1 MNGRGYICAMPSKK
15 SSIKSTSKAAAAKI
29 AVAGA
34 GVGPAAGHFSK
45 VKVEAGKGR
54 GAVARGTGAGA
65 AASAAASGAGGRRRF
80 TGRILVRLKQ
90 GVSSAVVE
98 QKAKTRSLKLVS
110 SRDIGSEVLKG
121 LEKVDG
127 VVFERLG
134 VVVVN
139 EGAAEKVKRL
149 LSLRDSPFV
158 SSEPERCLYKQAGA
172 RSLKNSA
179 AATWGIQAIN
189 VRNSAYTGKD
199 VKMAV
204 LDTGFDFTHPD
215 FAGRVIHRKSFVGR
229 QARDREGHGTFCV
242 GIAGGGRKGKAGP
255 RYGVASGARLYVGKI
270 LDDAGEGSDAT
281 ALAGIEWAL
290 EKGCQV
296 ISMSFGA
303 AVTPGDGYSEIFE
316 DVART
321 AMVHNCLLIAAT
333 GNESDREEGIVALIN
348 HPANCPSVVA
358 VAALTEAL
366 KVANY
371 SCAGMRKVSGK
382 SSGGRG
388 SRRGGVSREVNIA
401 APGDNILS
409 ACMGGGH
416 DEESGT
422 SMATPFVAG
431 VVALLWEQFP
441 KASAGEIWDK
451 LIRGVEPIGQPKA
464 DVGAGLVYMR

>member
-1 MNGRGYICAMPSKK
+1 M
-15 SSIKSTSKAAAAKI
+15 
-29 AVAGA
+29 
-34 GVGPAAGHFSK
+34 
-45 VKVEAGKGR
+45 
-54 GAVARGTGAGA
+54 
-65 AASAAASGAGGRRRF
+65 
-80 TGRILVRLKQ
+80 
-90 GVSSAVVE
+90 AVVG
-98 QKAKTRSLKLVS
+98 QKAKTRSLTLVS
-110 SRDIGSEVLKG
+110 SQEIGAGVLKG
-121 LEKVDG
+121 LEKADG

-134 VVVVN
+134 VVVIN
-139 EGAAEKVKRL
+139 EVAAEKVRRL
-149 LSLRDSPFV
+149 LTLRDSPFV
-158 SSEPERCLYKQAGA
+158 SAEPERYLYKQA
-172 RSLKNSA
+172 RSLKNNA

-189 VRNSAYTGKD
+189 VRNSRYTGKD

-229 QARDREGHGTFCV
+229 QAKDREGHGTFCV

-255 RYGVASGARLYVGKI
+255 RYGVASGARLFVGKI

-290 EKGCQV
+290 DKGCQV

-303 AVTPGDGYSEIFE
+303 AVTAGEGYSEIFE

-321 AMVHNCLLIAAT
+321 AMANNCLLIAAT
-333 GNESDREEGIVALIN
+333 GNESDREEGIVGLIN
-348 HPANCPSVVA
+348 HPANCPSVLA

-366 KVANY
+366 QVANY
-371 SCAGMRKVSGK
+371 SCAGMKKLSGK
-382 SSGGRG
+382 SAGGRG
-388 SRRGGVSREVNIA
+388 ASGGLGEVNIA
-401 APGDNILS
+401 APGDNIMS

-441 KASAGEIWDK
+441 KAGAGEIWKK
-451 LIRGVEPIGQPKA
+451 LIKGVEPIGQPKV
-464 DVGAGLVYMR
+464 DVGAGLVFVR